1 MRFTNAVLTLVL
13 TLSVGAVAWAA
24 DEGQERTLVIL
35 VQDLDLTDE
44 QEAKIAEIRRE
55 CRSKVEEA
63 GKSLRALAKE
73 QVDKISAVLTEEQR
87 QKIQEIKEERA
98 ERREKC
104 LAHTIASLKE
114 LDLTDA
120 EMTKIGEIR
129 QEFRP
134 KMERVTKQLD
144 GLLSDTQKAAR
155 AEAVKADK
163 TRRELLASLALTD
176 DQQGKLRTV
185 AKEANALVKEEME
198 KIRDVLTASQRE
210 TLQDLREERK
220 EYARDRLAHWIANL
234 KDLNLTDDQKAKI
247 QSIRQEYRSKIH
259 EAGNRLR
266 ASVRDEVEKIAAVIN
281 K

>member
-1 MRFTNAVLTLVL
+1 MSIAIAALSLVL
-13 TLSVGAVAWAA
+13 ASSVGAIA

-35 VQDLDLTDE
+35 VQDLDVTDE

-55 CRSKVEEA
+55 SRAKVEEA
-63 GKSLRALAKE
+63 AKTYRALVKE

-87 QKIQEIKEERA
+87 QKIQELKEERP
-98 ERREKC
+98 ERRERC
-104 LAHTIASLKE
+104 LAHTIASLNE

-134 KMERVTKQLD
+134 KMERVTKQLE
-144 GLLSDTQKAAR
+144 GLLSDAQKTAR
-155 AEAVKADK
+155 AEAQKAGK

-176 DQQGKLRTV
+176 DQQGKLRTA

-220 EYARDRLAHWIANL
+220 EHARDRLAHRIANL

-247 QSIRQEYRSKIH
+247 ESIRQEYRSKIH

-266 ASVRDEVEKIAAVIN
+266 ASVRDEVEKIAAVIT

>member
-1 MRFTNAVLTLVL
+1 MIVANAMLMLVL
-13 TLSVGAVAWAA
+13 ASSVGAIA
-24 DEGQERTLVIL
+24 DEGQERVLVIM
-35 VQDLDLTDE
+35 VQDLDVTDE

-55 CRSKVEEA
+55 NRPKVQEA
-63 GKSLRALAKE
+63 TKTLSALVKE

-87 QKIQEIKEERA
+87 RKIQELKEERQ

-120 EMTKIGEIR
+120 EMAKIGEIR

-134 KMERVTKQLD
+134 KMERIAKQLD
-144 GLLSDTQKAAR
+144 GLLSDAQKTAR
-155 AEAVKADK
+155 DEALKAGK
-163 TRRELLASLALTD
+163 TRREFLASLALTD
-176 DQQGKLRTV
+176 DQQGKLRTA
-185 AKEANALVKEEME
+185 AKEANALVKDEME
-198 KIRDVLTASQRE
+198 KIRDVLTASQRQ
-210 TLQDLREERK
+210 TLDELREERK
-220 EYARDRLAHWIANL
+220 EHARDRLAHRIANL

-247 QSIRQEYRSKIH
+247 ESIRQEYRSKIH